1 MFELRFGFQ
10 TFQAPAQQFCP
21 DTSTGCPINQ
31 NQNFSI
37 QRV

>member
-21 DTSTGCPINQ
+21 DTSTDCPINQ